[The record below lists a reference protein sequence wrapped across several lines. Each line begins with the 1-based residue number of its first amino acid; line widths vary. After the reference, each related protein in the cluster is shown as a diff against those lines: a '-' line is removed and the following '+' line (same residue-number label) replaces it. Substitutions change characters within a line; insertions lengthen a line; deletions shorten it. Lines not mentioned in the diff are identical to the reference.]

1 VSNGTLSSFAA
12 ASSTV
17 YTATFTPTA
26 AGATTIDVAGGAFTD
41 GAGNANTAATQ
52 FNWTFDTTYPTLA
65 ITAAEVSNGDTS
77 NNATLALIFTA
88 SKATS
93 NFVVGDI
100 TVSNGTLSSFVAAS
114 PTVYIAILTP
124 ATDGATTID
133 VAGGAFTDGA
143 SNANTAA
150 TQFNWTFDST
160 APTLS
165 SVSIASNNATTTTAN
180 IDDVVTLTL
189 TASEVIRTPVVTFL
203 SGGAAIKDTSVTYA
217 KASGN
222 TWTAAYTVN
231 KDDTFGVGQVT
242 YSIAF
247 IDAANNT
254 GTAVTNGTG
263 SVTMPAVTVPDFS
276 SSDDGIGSATKA
288 ANTQSSYSVYD
299 GGIPVAVIL
308 RDGNNAQL
316 TDTSLISSVTVS
328 IVSGEGTLSTNP
340 TGTTITIPNDGDAV
354 FSFEIIS
361 TTGGVVSVSATV
373 VTTNGVKHILP
384 NNLDVAFV
392 ENAASATGKINIVT
406 QPALGGTTAVLNG
419 DLLSTQPVVRLL
431 DNNGALKSSDSSTEV
446 TARIV
451 SGADGSLNAN
461 GPATKVQVVNGI
473 ATFTGLKLTGNANQ
487 AYRLVFMATN
497 YVPAISQEMSLTP
510 NEVFTAVKTDIKD
523 KLASNA
529 QTQLNALSTN
539 ISSIMS
545 SARSRFVNKD
555 TGRSQDGKN
564 TDLSGRVSTG
574 GSSLNGTTQRN
585 FISAD
590 SKATKILEAQ
600 FSYTK
605 TKEGL
610 KSQSAS
616 GHILWEQQLSDF
628 LSVGRFL
635 GVSVGDANTVA
646 TNKIDIDFKGVQ
658 VGTYLVGSFKD
669 SLIFD
674 TYVAGS
680 IIENKVGITSG
691 AMTASS
697 TYLSKI
703 ITSGASITGKM
714 DIEPFEIRPTLSAD
728 ISHVFG
734 QAADFNVAV
743 GTATSIQQISYD
755 EISKGQITFAPETR
769 LPIRLGGK
777 YWDKASV
784 IALTPNVKCRYFKQ
798 STNLNEC
805 GQGLALRFNVT
816 TKDGLKSLS
825 AKAGLDR
832 IGSETTTTL
841 KLMFHSMF

>member
-1 VSNGTLSSFAA
+1 M
-12 ASSTV
+12 
-17 YTATFTPTA
+17 
-26 AGATTIDVAGGAFTD
+26 
-41 GAGNANTAATQ
+41 
-52 FNWTFDTTYPTLA
+52 
-65 ITAAEVSNGDTS
+65 
-77 NNATLALIFTA
+77 
-88 SKATS
+88 
-93 NFVVGDI
+93 
-100 TVSNGTLSSFVAAS
+100 SSFVAAS

-564 TDLSGRVSTG
+564 TDLSGQVSTG
-574 GSSLNGTTQRN
+574 GSNLNGTTQRN

-590 SKATKILEAQ
+590 GKATKILEAQ

-658 VGTYLVGSFKD
+658 VGTYLVSSFKD

-680 IIENKVGITSG
+680 IIENKVDITSG

-703 ITSGASITGKM
+703 ITSGASITGRM